1 MRAALLCLLSV
12 CFNMEP
18 PEALPDV
25 VIRHASAFRLM
36 QNVPVC
42 VQQKLGFISQTSSVP
57 AVTTSGSKAF
67 VCTRPKARSRTIR
80 SSGMIV

>member
-1 MRAALLCLLSV
+1 MRAALLCYLSV

-25 VIRHASAFRLM
+25 VTRIRHASAFRLM

-42 VQQKLGFISQTSSVP
+42 VQQKLGIISQMFCSDNIRLKNLC
-57 AVTTSGSKAF
+57 AV
-67 VCTRPKARSRTIR
+67 RARKCARAPYDHQ
-80 SSGMIV
+80 V